1 MNSLGKTLMLG
12 NEGSRRGW
20 QRMRRLDSADNSMN
34 VNLSKLWVIE
44 KDREA
49 WCAAVTGVAKSRT

>member
-1 MNSLGKTLMLG
+1 MNSLAKTLMLG

-44 KDREA
+44 KDRDL
-49 WCAAVTGVAKSRT
+49 SY